1 MQMKERENR
10 RRENFHIFLVSAY
23 VTAILCLFL
32 AILLLAVL
40 RQKLPESQVT
50 EPVIVSKETP
60 FRLAVF
66 LEDGFSDGF
75 SSLILCDCDPI
86 SGELQ
91 MAGLPALLSLG
102 NRTLGEYA
110 KLEGPAGALDRL
122 KSQYGISF
130 EDYFVLEKT
139 FADRISKKY
148 GNLQY
153 HLPAAVSYYDPAT
166 GNSFLAAEGRNTAT
180 GTELLKLIT
189 LSTATDA
196 SDGAALAASLFSN
209 WCVQAL
215 PKEPTKGDA
224 EFFLSVGRS
233 SFSAVE
239 ADKMA
244 AALCFLKKKRAE
256 VLLLE
261 TEKKEG
267 VLQLSSDACLL
278 LQNRFAKKKATL
290 ENR

>member
-1 MQMKERENR
+1 MKGRADQ

-23 VTAILCLFL
+23 ITAVLCLFA
-32 AILLLAVL
+32 AILSLSLL
-40 RQKLPESQVT
+40 RKELPESPVT
-50 EPVIVSKETP
+50 EQVSVTKEMP
-60 FRLAVF
+60 FRLAIF
-66 LEDGFSDGF
+66 LEDGFSGGF
-75 SSLILCDCDPI
+75 SSLILCDCDPT
-86 SGELQ
+86 SGELK

-110 KLEGPAGALDRL
+110 LLEGPAGALDRL
-122 KSQYGISF
+122 KSQYGVSF
-130 EDYFVLEKT
+130 EEYFVLERV
-139 FADRISKKY
+139 FADHISKKY

-180 GTELLKLIT
+180 GTEFLKLIT
-189 LSTATDA
+189 LSAATDA
-196 SDGAALAASLFSN
+196 SDGVALAASLFSN